1 MRTNVRV
8 RGVNLKKRRK
18 NQYDGKEKGGERE
31 TGRERGG
38 ERERGERERIKNR
51 RGWGWIKG
59 Q

>member
-38 ERERGERERIKNR
+38 GERERGEREN
-51 RGWGWIKG
+51 
-59 Q
+59 